1 MCNAHLPNGNLIW
14 KHTLKIYL
22 EGFSRKKK
30 NSNLEDDEKWLN
42 AKNRFSMLRY
52 ANYSFLTYIVVD
64 VGVCMKEEMS
74 RRIYV

>member
-1 MCNAHLPNGNLIW
+1 VQCTPPKWEFDMETHVKNIFRGV
-14 KHTLKIYL
+14 
-22 EGFSRKKK
+22 FSEEK